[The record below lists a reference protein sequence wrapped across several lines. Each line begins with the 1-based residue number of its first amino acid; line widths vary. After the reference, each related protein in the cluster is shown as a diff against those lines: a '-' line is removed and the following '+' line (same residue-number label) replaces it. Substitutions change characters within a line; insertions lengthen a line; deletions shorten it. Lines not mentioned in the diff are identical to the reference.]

1 MQILITNGVRISVE
15 VFYQTEFSKPVE
27 NKVFFAYRIT
37 IENLNPFSVQLLRR
51 YWRIEDSDGLKRE
64 VEGEGVVGLQ
74 PILNQDE
81 IHKYISGCPLRTGI
95 GKMGGHFTFIRTG
108 DDSEFSV
115 RVPDFVMV
123 APFKD
128 N

>member
-1 MQILITNGVRISVE
+1 MQVLITNGVRISVE
-15 VFYQTEFSKPVE
+15 IFYQTEFSKPVE

-37 IENLNPFSVQLLRR
+37 IENLNPFQVQLLKR
-51 YWRIEDSDGLKRE
+51 YWQIHDSDGLKRK
-64 VEGEGVVGLQ
+64 VEGDGVVGLQ
-74 PILNQDE
+74 PILNQGE
-81 IHKYISGCPLRTGI
+81 THRYISGCPLRTGI
-95 GKMGGHFTFIRTG
+95 GKMGGYFTFIRTE
-108 DDSEFSV
+108 DDSEFNV